1 MKTTTCREC
10 EGKIS
15 LEGLCNEHER
25 QLEQIVDKYPT
36 LESLFESID
45 DHLIAE
51 LLDSND
57 AWDLVENVHYYSFY
71 PNPKER
77 DEERFKAIKN
87 GMINW
92 AKDNDNKES
101 SLSLNSL
108 KGDFIDAGHVD
119 DDFRRFF
126 FNELFYNED
135 LWSDYLY

>member
-1 MKTTTCREC
+1 MSYMKTTTCREC

-57 AWDLVENVHYYSFY
+57 AWDLVE
-71 PNPKER
+71 KR